1 MSIINPPEFL
11 EKLTEL
17 EKRAHKINDLY
28 CVDLYFHFITLF
40 EKPEDEWFKADNK
53 MFTQTYDVCIK
64 LFEMNLICK
73 KEEPIY
79 RNSSFCGN
87 NVYFKYNK
95 NLDYARK

>member
-1 MSIINPPEFL
+1 MKKINPPQVL

-17 EKRAHKINDLY
+17 EKRADKINYLY

-40 EKPEDEWFKADNK
+40 EKTENEWFKADNK
-53 MFTQTYDVCIK
+53 MFTQTYDICIK

-79 RNSSFCGN
+79 RNGSFCGN

-95 NLDYARK
+95 ELKY